1 MNGNDFSNITRRHFF
16 AEAYGKAV
24 GIGIGSAALSTLLA
38 ESGMAQAGTQPKS
51 LGVHPFDFAPKAK
64 SVIYL
69 EQAGGV
75 PHVDMFDYKPTLA
88 KRDQEPVPES
98 LINGER
104 FAFIRGTPKLQKS
117 PWTFKQYGQSGAWLS
132 SLLPYTTKII
142 DDIAIVRSMYTTQFN
157 HGPAQC
163 FQFTGHQIPG
173 RPSLGSWLSYGIGS
187 ENKDLPAFVVMF
199 AGGENPDG
207 GSALWSSGFCPSVHQ
222 GVSLQRRGEPI
233 KFLTNPKG
241 VAPETRRTSLDLV
254 SALNEEHEETAG
266 DPEIATMISQ
276 YELAYRMQTSVPS
289 LVDLASEPEHIHK
302 LYGTTPGQNTFS
314 NACLLARRMVEKGV
328 RFVQIFQRTWD
339 MHTDVI
345 HSAPRSCLAVDQ
357 GAAALIQDLK
367 QRGLLDSTLVVWASE
382 FGRTPMAQPG
392 KFWGRDHHPKGY
404 TIWLAGGGIKPGIVY
419 GQTDEFGYNAVE
431 NRVAVHDINA
441 TILYLLGIEHTKLT
455 YKFAGRNFRLTD
467 VEGEVV
473 KALLA

>member
-1 MNGNDFSNITRRHFF
+1 MNGNELSNITRRHFF
-16 AEAYGKAV
+16 AEAFGKTL
-24 GIGIGSAALSTLLA
+24 GIGIGSAALSTLLS
-38 ESGMAQAGTQPKS
+38 ENGLAQLGTRPTS

-64 SVIYL
+64 SIIYL
-69 EQAGGV
+69 EMAGGV
-75 PHVDMFDYKPTLA
+75 PHVDMFDFKPTLA
-88 KRDQEPVPES
+88 KHDQEPVPDS

-104 FAFIRGTPKLQKS
+104 FAFIRGKPKLQKS
-117 PWTFKQYGQSGAWLS
+117 PWEFKQYGQSGAWLS
-132 SLLPYTTKII
+132 SLLPYTAKVV

-157 HGPAQC
+157 HGPAQV

-187 ENKDLPAFVVMF
+187 ENKDLPAFVVIF
-199 AGGENPDG
+199 ANGSNPDG

-222 GVSLQRRGEPI
+222 GVALQRRGEPI

-241 VAPETRRTSLDLV
+241 VAAQTRRTSLDLV
-254 SALNEEHEETAG
+254 SELNEEHNQTAK
-266 DPEIATMISQ
+266 DPEIDTMISQ

-289 LVDLASEPEHIHK
+289 LVDLAGEPEHIQK
-302 LYGTTPGQNTFS
+302 LYGTTSGQPTFA
-314 NACLLARRMVEKGV
+314 NACILGRRMVERGV

-339 MHTDVI
+339 MHADVI
-345 HSAPRSCLAVDQ
+345 HGAPRSCAQVDQ
-357 GAAALIQDLK
+357 ASAALIQDLK

-392 KFWGRDHHPKGY
+392 KYWGRDHHPKGY
-404 TIWLAGGGIKPGIVY
+404 TIWLAGGGIKPGVVH

-431 NRVAVHDINA
+431 DRVSVHDINA
-441 TILYLLGIEHTKLT
+441 TILHLLGIEHTKLT